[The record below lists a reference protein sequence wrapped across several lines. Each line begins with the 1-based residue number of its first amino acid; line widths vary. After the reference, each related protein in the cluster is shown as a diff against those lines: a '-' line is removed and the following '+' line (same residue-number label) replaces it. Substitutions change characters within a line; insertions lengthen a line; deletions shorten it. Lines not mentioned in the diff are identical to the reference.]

1 VDPRIRKLAFRTF
14 YQLPGRWR
22 RRIVRLIQ
30 PSYTIGAV
38 TIVHDAEAPPPG
50 RILLLRQPPN
60 SGWSI
65 PGGLMDR
72 GERPIQCAA
81 RELAEETGIR
91 VPAEKLRA
99 AVPNAIV
106 HTNGQWVDVV
116 FEVDVPPVDTFEID
130 AAEVFEAAWHRV
142 DALPPLTPPTAQLL
156 SYYGIGP
163 YVDYPEVRQ

>member
-1 VDPRIRKLAFRTF
+1 LRTFAFRVF
-14 YQLPGRWR
+14 YRLPFRWR

-30 PSYTIGAV
+30 PGYTIGAV
-38 TIVHDAEAPPPG
+38 TIVRDADAPPPG
-50 RILLLRQPPN
+50 RILLLRQPPGT
-60 SGWSI
+60 GWSI

-72 GERPIQCAA
+72 GEQPIQCAA

-91 VPAEKLRA
+91 VPVEALRA

-116 FEVDVPPVDTFEID
+116 FETEVPATEEFKLDTD
-130 AAEVFEAAWHRV
+130 EVFEAAWHRL
-142 DALPPLTPPTAQLL
+142 DALPPLTVATAKLL

-163 YVDYPEVRQ
+163 YAEYPEVRQ

>member
-1 VDPRIRKLAFRTF
+1 MNSRLRTFAFRIF
-14 YQLPGRWR
+14 YRLPGRWR

-30 PSYTIGAV
+30 PTYTIGAV
-38 TIVHDAEAPPPG
+38 TIVRDAEAPAPG
-50 RILLLRQPPN
+50 RILLLRQPPG

-72 GERPIQCAA
+72 GEKPIECAA

-91 VPAEKLRA
+91 VPVDALRA

-106 HTNGQWVDVV
+106 HTNGQWVDMV
-116 FEVDVPPVDTFEID
+116 FEVDVPPTDTFEID
-130 AAEVFEAAWHRV
+130 ADEVFEAAWHRL
-142 DALPPLTPPTAQLL
+142 DALPPLTVSTAKLL

-163 YVDYPEVRQ
+163 YVEYPEVRQ

>member
-1 VDPRIRKLAFRTF
+1 MNSRLRTFAFRIF
-14 YQLPGRWR
+14 YRLPGRWR

-30 PSYTIGAV
+30 PTYTIGAV
-38 TIVHDAEAPPPG
+38 TIVRDAEAPAPG
-50 RILLLRQPPN
+50 RILLLRQPPY

-72 GERPIQCAA
+72 GEKPIQCAA

-91 VPAEKLRA
+91 VPAETLRP

-106 HTNGQWVDVV
+106 HTNGQWVDMV
-116 FEVDVPPVDTFEID
+116 FEVEVPPTDTFEID
-130 AAEVFEAAWHRV
+130 AAEVFEAAWHRL
-142 DALPPLTPPTAQLL
+142 DALPPLTVATAKLL

-163 YVDYPEVRQ
+163 YAEYPEVRQ